1 MGPAPVA
8 IAIVD
13 HGGFLIYFGR
23 TDRIQ
28 IQFGSVEVAIE
39 RIRSALNRRSRA
51 AARRSL
57 LSVALEGGVP
67 VISGGRII
75 RDTGIGSG
83 TARQGGRVAKAAA
96 RAIKQ
101 RRIRTSEA

>member
-1 MGPAPVA
+1 MGPAPVV
-8 IAIVD
+8 AIVD

-28 IQFGSVEVAIE
+28 VQFRSVEIAIE
-39 RIRSALNRRSRA
+39 KIRSALNRRSRA

-75 RDTGIGSG
+75 SIGSG